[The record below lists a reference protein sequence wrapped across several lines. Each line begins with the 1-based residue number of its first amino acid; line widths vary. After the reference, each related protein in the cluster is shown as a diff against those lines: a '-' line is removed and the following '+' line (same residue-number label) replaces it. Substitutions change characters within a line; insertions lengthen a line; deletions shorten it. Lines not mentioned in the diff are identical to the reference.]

1 MASHRG
7 ENAWYCPTHQHPREH
22 LDAEGWVWTY
32 EWHLAQKEEHRSF
45 SPSRRFE
52 HLSWPLRKE
61 FVVLL
66 LHHLISSQRLF
77 HVQLRSFDV
86 AIHWFHVAFLSIR
99 NQVKAPC
106 RCCRE
111 ECLDD
116 RGRHG
121 FCRPLHGTPA
131 YPTSSITSET
141 DVKLE
146 HRHTNRQQATDD
158 VAKNRTTVEQWKA
171 GLSLTSADVIHEN

>member
-1 MASHRG
+1 MVSHRVG
-7 ENAWYCPTHQHPREH
+7 NAWYCPIHQHQREH
-22 LDAEGWVWTY
+22 LGAKGLESTCELNHV
-32 EWHLAQKEEHRSF
+32 QKEEHRSL

-52 HLSWPLRKE
+52 HLGWPLRKE
-61 FVVLL
+61 FVALL
-66 LHHLISSQRLF
+66 LHHLISSQHLF
-77 HVQLRSFDV
+77 RVQLRSSDV
-86 AIHWFHVAFLSIR
+86 AIHWFHVTSVSIQ

-111 ECLDD
+111 EYLDD

-121 FCRPLHGTPA
+121 SCRPLHGTPA
-131 YPTSSITSET
+131 YPTFSITSET

-158 VAKNRTTVEQWKA
+158 VANNRTTVEQWKA
-171 GLSLTSADVIHEN
+171 SLSLTSADEIHEN